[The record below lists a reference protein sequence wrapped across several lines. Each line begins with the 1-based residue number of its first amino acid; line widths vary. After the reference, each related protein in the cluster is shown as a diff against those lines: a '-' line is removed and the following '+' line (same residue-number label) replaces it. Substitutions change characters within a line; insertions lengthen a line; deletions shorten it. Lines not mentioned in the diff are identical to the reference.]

1 MENWF
6 ISFHEFFKF
15 SGPYC
20 EIFFTILIIKNKQK
34 QQFTSNSICGWAGSF
49 KFQIFTLWS
58 NAIEINMSW
67 ANGCHLTNWTLSPWA
82 EKIKW
87 GSLTGSIK
95 PPSGIF
101 QIRIAPSSQEVA
113 TRELSKG
120 SKSKSKTVV
129 PLIKTGTTPSGI
141 LPGLLVSKMANL
153 PPGPIKFEIWGHFN
167 FGLMII
173 I

>member
-1 MENWF
+1 M
-6 ISFHEFFKF
+6 
-15 SGPYC
+15 
-20 EIFFTILIIKNKQK
+20 
-34 QQFTSNSICGWAGSF
+34 
-49 KFQIFTLWS
+49 
-58 NAIEINMSW
+58 
-67 ANGCHLTNWTLSPWA
+67 TNWTLSPWA

-153 PPGPIKFEIWGHFN
+153 PPGPIKWKRYKLNNIFCLSAAVNDYVCLFILILVCFQIEKAFLLFRI
-167 FGLMII
+167 LQII
-173 I
+173 SKFV